1 MKLAIVHQLPLEIYP
16 PATNALTLFAGQ
28 EGLEIQV
35 WSSDN
40 HKGLARFE
48 ADGIPVIRHDYP
60 GFKCG
65 SLQRLWGFLR
75 WHWRVARDLHDWQPD
90 VVLSIEP
97 HSALAPW
104 IHRRLLRG
112 KSRIMVHHHEYY
124 SPADFKRSG
133 NRTVRIC
140 RTVEES
146 CLYREAEWVSQTN
159 QDRLDL
165 MAHDLPFLKPSQL
178 GLWPNYPPESWL
190 RRAEGAAERRQD
202 HIGLRIICVGSLS
215 FEDTY
220 VREIVTWSAA
230 HGREIQLHLCGY
242 NVHQDV
248 WEWLRK
254 LAAPNVSFD
263 PNGCPYA
270 ELPDLLTRFDVALV
284 LYKGNTANFVHN
296 IPNKVIEALAC
307 GLEVWYPQEMTTL
320 TRFRDEHPELPLRA
334 LAYKDLPDKIPTTCI
349 KRPVSGFSAESASA
363 ALLSSILHS

>member
-1 MKLAIVHQLPLEIYP
+1 MKLAMVHQLPLEIYP
-16 PATNALTLFAGQ
+16 PATNALALFSAQ

-40 HKGLARFE
+40 HKGLAKYE
-48 ADGIPVIRHDYP
+48 ADGITVVRHDYP

-65 SLQRLWGFLR
+65 SLKRVLGFLR
-75 WHWRVARDLHDWQPD
+75 WHWRVARDLQRWQPD

-97 HSALAPW
+97 HSALALW
-104 IHRRLLRG
+104 INRRLLGGRA
-112 KSRIMVHHHEYY
+112 RIMVHHHEYY
-124 SPADFKRSG
+124 SPLDFKRSG

-140 RTVEES
+140 RVAEEF

-165 MAHDLPFLKPSQL
+165 MARDLPFLKPSQL
-178 GLWPNYPPESWL
+178 GLWPNYPTESWL
-190 RRAEGAAERRQD
+190 CRASAASARRQG
-202 HIGLRIICVGSLS
+202 HTGLRIICVGSLS

-220 VREIVTWSAA
+220 VREIVTWAVAQGSA
-230 HGREIQLHLCGY
+230 IQLHLCGY

-248 WEWLRK
+248 WEWLRE
-254 LAAPNVSFD
+254 LVAENVSFD
-263 PNGCPYA
+263 PDGCPYS

-307 GLEVWYPQEMTTL
+307 GLDVWYPQEMSTL
-320 TRFRDEHPELPLRA
+320 TRFRDEHPGLPLRA
-334 LAYKDLPDKIPTTCI
+334 LDYKDLPDRIPTTGT
-349 KRPVSGFSAESASA
+349 KRPESGFSTESASA
-363 ALLSSILHS
+363 ALLSRILSP